1 MHRRRLLAGLGT
13 LAGLGGCLG
22 TGRPTD
28 ERATLLVAGSLLPFA
43 RAVPG
48 AVVEAHGSLAAAR
61 LVEDGLREPDAVALA
76 DPALVRD
83 LVGWTATFATNA
95 MAVAYDPES
104 PAATAIESDWATA
117 LAREDV
123 AVGRTDPRTD
133 PLGYRTLLTLDLAR
147 RAGLP
152 VEGIIER
159 SNVFPETQLVRT
171 LLDGPLDAAF
181 VYRNM
186 AENHDTPR
194 VDLPPELDLS
204 EPAYADRYREATV
217 TVDGTTRRGELI
229 RYGAAP
235 FTERGRAV
243 CADLVHGTERLR
255 RFGFTVPPGYPE
267 LPANRDLRTNPG
279 GSA

>member
-1 MHRRRLLAGLGT
+1 MRRRTVLAGL
-13 LAGLGGCLG
+13 AAAPLGGCLG
-22 TGRPTD
+22 TARPTD
-28 ERATLLVAGSLLPFA
+28 GRASLLVAGSLLPLA
-43 RAVPG
+43 RAVPD

-83 LVGWTATFATNA
+83 LAGWTATFATNA
-95 MAVAYDPES
+95 MAIAYDPDS
-104 PAATAIESDWATA
+104 SAAAAIEADWAAA

-123 AVGRTDPRTD
+123 AVGRTDPATD

-152 VEGIIER
+152 VEDVLAG
-159 SNVFPETQLVRT
+159 STVLPETQLVRT
-171 LLDGPLDAAF
+171 LLEGPLDAAF

-186 AENHDTPR
+186 AETHDVPR

-204 EPAYADRYREATV
+204 DPAYADRYREATV
-217 TVDGTTRRGELI
+217 SVDGTTRRGAPI

-235 FTERGRAV
+235 LTDRGRAV
-243 CADLVHGTERLR
+243 CADLVHGIERLR
-255 RFGFTVPPGYPE
+255 RFGLTVPTGYPE
-267 LPANRDLRTNPG
+267 LPANRDLRTRSG
-279 GSA
+279 

>member
-1 MHRRRLLAGLGT
+1 MLAGLGT
-13 LAGLGGCLG
+13 LASLGGCLG

-28 ERATLLVAGSLLPFA
+28 TRATLLVAGSLLPVTQ
-43 RAVPG
+43 AVPD
-48 AVVEAHGSLAAAR
+48 ALVEAHGSLAAVR

-104 PAATAIESDWATA
+104 PVAAVIEADWASA
-117 LAREDV
+117 LSREDV
-123 AVGRTDPRTD
+123 TVGRTDPTTD

-147 RAGLP
+147 RAELP
-152 VEGIIER
+152 VGGILEG
-159 SNVFPETQLVRT
+159 SHVLPETQLVRT

-186 AENHDTPR
+186 TVSHDVPR
-194 VDLPPELDLS
+194 IDLS
-204 EPAYADRYREATV
+204 PAMDLSDPDHADRYREATV
-217 TVDGTTRRGELI
+217 TVEGTTHRGEPI

-235 FTERGRAV
+235 LTERGRAV
-243 CADLVHGTERLR
+243 CADLVYGTERLH
-255 RFGFTVPPGYPE
+255 RFGFTVPTAYPS
-267 LPANRDLRTNPG
+267 LPSDRDLGTASR
-279 GSA
+279 

>member
-1 MHRRRLLAGLGT
+1 MRRRRLLAGLA
-13 LAGLGGCLG
+13 LAASGGCLG

-28 ERATLLVAGSLLPFA
+28 DRGSLLVAGSLLPLA
-43 RAVPG
+43 EAVPD

-76 DPALVRD
+76 DPALVDD
-83 LVGWTATFATNA
+83 LAGWSAAFATNA

-104 PAATAIESDWATA
+104 SAAAAIEADGAAA
-117 LAREDV
+117 LAREEV
-123 AVGRTDPRTD
+123 AVGRTDPTTD

-152 VEGIIER
+152 VEGVLAN
-159 SNVFPETQLVRT
+159 SSVFPETQLVRT
-171 LLDGPLDAAF
+171 LVEGPLDAAF

-186 AENHDTPR
+186 AETHGVPR

-204 EPAYADRYREATV
+204 DPSYADRYREASV
-217 TVDGTTRRGELI
+217 TVEGTTRRGEPV

-235 FTERGRAV
+235 LTERGRGV

-255 RFGFTVPPGYPE
+255 RFGFAVPAGYPE
-267 LPANRDLRTNPG
+267 LPADRDLRTSSG
-279 GSA
+279 